1 MALAKTLLNS
11 TSEMCPNLI
20 TSHIQYDAV
29 TPDIMVV
36 PEPAGEFDPVALESS
51 LMDAWRVEGTFAKSI
66 ESRRGHGSAF
76 TFLEGPPTANGKRN
90 PSCNFE
96 TVQRY
101 GMQMEDNARACG

>member
-51 LMDAWRVEGTFAKSI
+51 LMDAWRVEGTLPNPLSQEEDMDPLSHFLKGHPLPMGNRESI
-66 ESRRGHGSAF
+66 
-76 TFLEGPPTANGKRN
+76 
-90 PSCNFE
+90 
-96 TVQRY
+96 
-101 GMQMEDNARACG
+101 M